1 MKERARIL
9 LVDDDPSL
17 LRVLAI
23 RLERAGY
30 EVMPTDSGGQ
40 ALSALPGFRPELVI
54 TDMRMD
60 GMDGMMLFDAIR
72 ATAPTLP
79 VIALTAHGT
88 IPVAVEATKRGIFAY
103 LTKPIDKETLINT
116 IEHALRIFRGADI
129 HETASDADWRQEIIS
144 RSPAMETILREAWRV
159 SQTDVGVLISG
170 ESGTGKEL
178 LAKAIHRASRRKE
191 ARMISV
197 NCTTIPDQLF
207 EAELFGYQKRE
218 FATEAGSSSGLAKE
232 AEGGTLFLD
241 EIGEI
246 PLRAQANLL
255 QMLQS
260 NEIRPVGA
268 TSPVPIDVRV
278 ISATRLDIEAAI
290 VANEFRED
298 LYCRLNTVILELPTL
313 AQRREDIPLLAEH
326 FLAMTKAELDDSVA
340 EVSGFSDTAME
351 LLISAAWPGNIR
363 QLRDVIRRCVVLG
376 STSLISESLIER
388 SLRQNEKAFLPFARA
403 RDQFEF
409 DYLTR
414 LLDMT
419 DGNVA
424 KAARLAER
432 NRSEFYKLLK
442 KHSLEPAMFRQGNT
456 D

>member
-1 MKERARIL
+1 MNERARIL

-30 EVMPTDSGGQ
+30 EVMPTNSGGQ

-60 GMDGMMLFDAIR
+60 GMDGMMLFDAVR
-72 ATAPTLP
+72 ARAPTLP

-116 IEHALRIFRGADI
+116 IEHALRIFRGADADAP
-129 HETASDADWRQEIIS
+129 ASSSDWREEIIS
-144 RSPAMETILREAWRV
+144 RSPVMETTLREAWRV
-159 SQTDVGVLISG
+159 SQTDVGVLICG
-170 ESGTGKEL
+170 EMGTGKEL
-178 LAKAIHRASRRKE
+178 LAKAIHRAS
-191 ARMISV
+191 ARNKAPVVSV

-207 EAELFGYQKRE
+207 EAELFGYRE
-218 FATEAGSSSGLAKE
+218 GAFATEIESSRGLAK
-232 AEGGTLFLD
+232 AAQGGTLFLD
-241 EIGEI
+241 EIGKI
-246 PLRAQANLL
+246 PLRTQANLL
-255 QMLQS
+255 QMLQK

-290 VANEFRED
+290 VENSFRED
-298 LYCRLNTVILELPTL
+298 LYCQLNTVILEIPTL

-326 FLAMTKAELDDSVA
+326 FLTLTKSELKDSVA

-351 LLISAAWPGNIR
+351 LLMAAAWPGNVR

-376 STSLISESLIER
+376 STPLISDTLIER

-414 LLDMT
+414 LLEMT
-419 DGNVA
+419 EGNVA

>member
-1 MKERARIL
+1 MNERARIL

-30 EVMPTDSGGQ
+30 EVLPTNSGGQ

-60 GMDGMMLFDAIR
+60 GMDGMMLFDAVR
-72 ATAPTLP
+72 AKAPTLP

-116 IEHALRIFRGADI
+116 IEHALRIFRSAD
-129 HETASDADWRQEIIS
+129 TDATTSSSDWREDIIS
-144 RSPAMETILREAWRV
+144 RSPAMETTLREAWRV
-159 SQTDVGVLISG
+159 SQTDVGVLICG

-178 LAKAIHRASRRKE
+178 LAKAIHRASKRKQGQLVT
-191 ARMISV
+191 V

-207 EAELFGYQKRE
+207 EAELFGYRQGT
-218 FATEAGSSSGLAKE
+218 FATENESSSGLAKT
-232 AEGGTLFLD
+232 ADGGTLFLD
-241 EIGEI
+241 EISKI

-255 QMLQS
+255 DMLQK

-278 ISATRLDIEAAI
+278 ISATQSDIEAAI
-290 VANEFRED
+290 VENNFRED
-298 LYCRLNTVILELPTL
+298 LYCQLNTVILEIPAL
-313 AQRREDIPLLAEH
+313 AQRREDIPLLADH
-326 FLAMTKAELDDSVA
+326 FLSLTKSEMKDFVA
-340 EVSGFSDTAME
+340 EVSGFSDSATE
-351 LLISAAWPGNIR
+351 LLMAAAWPGNVR
-363 QLRDVIRRCVVLG
+363 QLRDVVRRCVVLG
-376 STSLISESLIER
+376 STPLISDTLIER

-414 LLDMT
+414 LLEMT
-419 DGNVA
+419 EGNVA

-442 KHSLEPAMFRQGNT
+442 KHALEPAMFRLGNI

>member
-1 MKERARIL
+1 MSDRARIL

-30 EVMPTDSGGQ
+30 EVMATGSGGQ

-60 GMDGMMLFDAIR
+60 GMDGMMLFDAVR
-72 ATAPTLP
+72 ARAPTLP

-116 IEHALRIFRGADI
+116 IEHALRIFRSADSD
-129 HETASDADWRQEIIS
+129 TPASSSDWREEIIS
-144 RSPAMETILREAWRV
+144 RSPVMETLLREAWRV

-178 LAKAIHRASRRKE
+178 LANAIHRASKRNKGP
-191 ARMISV
+191 MVSV
-197 NCTTIPDQLF
+197 NCTTIPEQLF
-207 EAELFGYQKRE
+207 EAELFGYQQGAFE
-218 FATEAGSSSGLAKE
+218 AETESSSGLAK
-232 AEGGTLFLD
+232 AADGGTLFLD
-241 EIGEI
+241 EIGKI
-246 PLRAQANLL
+246 PFRIQPNLL
-255 QMLQS
+255 QMLQK

-268 TSPVPIDVRV
+268 TNPVPVDVRV

-290 VANEFRED
+290 VENTFRED
-298 LYCRLNTVILELPTL
+298 LYCELNTVILEVPAL

-326 FLAMTKAELDDSVA
+326 FLTLTKSELQDSVA

-351 LLISAAWPGNIR
+351 LLMAASWPGNVR

-376 STSLISESLIER
+376 STPLISDTLIER

-419 DGNVA
+419 EGNVA

-442 KHSLEPAMFRQGNT
+442 KHALEPAMFRQGHT